1 MTLRLRLA
9 VRRLRSS
16 VFGLSSAVLG
26 LFALAACA
34 SLGRSVFATPTVE
47 LRDIRMK
54 SIGMQGGAM
63 DIILDVMNPND
74 YRLDATRLTYNL
86 FVDTMRV
93 AFGEIHQK
101 ATLEAHQK
109 TMVVVP
115 VSFSIAELVKATQLM
130 SQTGGVDY
138 HVIGEVTAATPGGS
152 FTRPYKGDGHFD
164 NIASLRPR

>member
-1 MTLRLRLA
+1 MTEDRRWKRQTMTLRLRLA

-86 FVDTMRV
+86 FVDT
-93 AFGEIHQK
+93 
-101 ATLEAHQK
+101 
-109 TMVVVP
+109 VP